1 MALKQQFFQLDKPSH
16 SGARSA
22 SDLSETASNDFRL
35 KLRMI
40 HLMSQLL
47 ELNNERSNATEKLKY
62 IHRIQETVKEMSHLL
77 DDCRVIYQPPSP
89 PLFQSVRAVAS
100 VGVTTK

>member
-1 MALKQQFFQLDKPSH
+1 MILKQQFFQLGKQPDSR
-16 SGARSA
+16 ALSA
-22 SDLSETASNDFRL
+22 IDLGETVSNDFRL

-47 ELNNERSNATEKLKY
+47 ELNNERSNATEKLEY

-77 DDCRVIYQPPSP
+77 NDCRVIYQPPSP
-89 PLFQSVRAVAS
+89 PLLEPITAVAS
-100 VGVTTK
+100 VAVQKY